1 MSAAPSIEAK
11 ITELV
16 AQHGTV
22 PPPYFTFPDKH
33 PFDIFW
39 RMGAGEDHIMVFGA
53 WWERQKDG
61 MDEAQRI
68 EYFRKFPPPP
78 VWLTWMIELIWVP
91 EDEEFELDP
100 NEADRSSYF
109 KRTEELGFG
118 TEDECKHAW
127 DLFNE
132 EMEAEIK
139 AREEK
144 KK

>member
-1 MSAAPSIEAK
+1 
-11 ITELV
+11 
-16 AQHGTV
+16 
-22 PPPYFTFPDKH
+22 
-33 PFDIFW
+33 
-39 RMGAGEDHIMVFGA
+39 MVFGA